1 MTSPSAYGLWSLVV
15 LNVAVFATFAYS
27 FTRPRTARDCRSF
40 GAFTAFLVALFAE
53 MYGFPLTIYLLAGW
67 LQRRYPTLDVFSHDA
82 GHLWGTIFGWQG
94 NPHLNPVH
102 LLSGLLIGAGFVLL
116 ARSWTVL
123 YAAQQRGDL
132 AMTGPYAHVRHPQYA
147 AFIIIMLGFLLEW
160 PTLLTIVMFP
170 ILVWAYVRLARR
182 EEAEVRARFGERY
195 ARYAAR
201 TPTFIP
207 RRRRT
212 KTGQAAPGESAA

>member
-1 MTSPSAYGLWSLVV
+1 MTTPSAYGLWSLVV

-27 FTRPRTARDCRSF
+27 FTRPRTARDWRSF

-82 GHLWGTIFGWQG
+82 GHLWGPIFGWQG
-94 NPHLNPVH
+94 NPHLNPIHV
-102 LLSGLLIGAGFVLL
+102 LSGLLIGAGFVLL
-116 ARSWTVL
+116 ARSWSVL
-123 YAAQQRGDL
+123 YAAQQGGDL
-132 AMTGPYAHVRHPQYA
+132 ATTGPYAHVRHPQYA
-147 AFIIIMLGFLLEW
+147 AFIVIMLGFLLEW
-160 PTLLTIVMFP
+160 PTLLTVVMFP
-170 ILVWAYVRLARR
+170 ILVWAYVRLSHR

-201 TPTFIP
+201 TPAFIP

-212 KTGQAAPGESAA
+212 KTGQPATGESAA